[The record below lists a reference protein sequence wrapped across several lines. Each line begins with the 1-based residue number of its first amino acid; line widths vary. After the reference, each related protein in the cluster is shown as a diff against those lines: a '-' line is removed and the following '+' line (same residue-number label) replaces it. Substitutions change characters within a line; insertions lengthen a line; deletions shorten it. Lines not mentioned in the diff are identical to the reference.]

1 MICLVKNSLQKPF
14 FGLISGSTTGAMM
27 GDRRATLI
35 VFLLLCSL
43 LVSLPNIEAGETV
56 EDFWVKMSDIPTGMQ
71 YCGVA
76 VVDGK
81 IYVIDDSFTYEYD
94 PETGTWTSKTPMPT
108 ARNGFGTAV
117 YQNKI
122 YVISG
127 RSSFWGCS
135 RANEVYDPVTD
146 SWENK
151 TPIPTGRTSLQA
163 NVVDGKIYLIGGA
176 KPSGARFYMGAVD
189 LNEVYDPATDSWT
202 EMESMH
208 TAVKCYAS
216 AVLDDKIYIMGGQL
230 GAYPFPNS
238 TLNFVQ
244 VFDPKTNQWSLPARM
259 PINVRC
265 AAAVAT
271 SGTYAP
277 KRIYVV
283 GGDTANEGKQNQ
295 YGAYEKIATDV
306 NQVYDPL
313 TDRWP
318 LGAPMFSA
326 RLELVIANVNDTL
339 YAIGGESLNDEN
351 KWDYSYA
358 NEKYTPIGYIPEFPS
373 WTPLLIMLVAVVTVA
388 IFYRRSLHKG
398 LGD

>member
-1 MICLVKNSLQKPF
+1 VKK
-14 FGLISGSTTGAMM
+14 ST
-27 GDRRATLI
+27 
-35 VFLLLCSL
+35 FLLVL
-43 LVSLPNIEAGETV
+43 LLFLSVVLPAFSV
-56 EDFWVKMSDIPTGMQ
+56 PLVLAADDFWVKMSDIPTGMQ

-76 VVDGK
+76 VVNGK

-94 PETGTWTSKTPMPT
+94 PETDTWTSKTPMPT
-108 ARNGFGTAV
+108 ARSGFGTAV
-117 YQNKI
+117 YQDKI

-151 TPIPTGRTSLQA
+151 TPIPTGRYGMEA
-163 NVVDGKIYLIGGA
+163 NVIDGKIYLIGGA
-176 KPSGARFYMGAVD
+176 KPPGARFYMGAVD
-189 LNEVYDPATDSWT
+189 LNEVYDPSTDSWA
-202 EMESMH
+202 EMEPMH
-208 TAVKCYAS
+208 TAVKGYAS
-216 AVLDDKIYIMGGQL
+216 AVLDDKIYIMGGQI

-259 PINVRC
+259 PISVKN

-271 SGTYAP
+271 TGTYAP

-295 YGAYEKIATDV
+295 YGAYEKIATNI

-313 TDRWP
+313 TDSWSF
-318 LGAPMFSA
+318 GAPMFSA
-326 RLELVIANVNDTL
+326 RLELVVANVNDTL
-339 YAIGGESLNDEN
+339 YAIGGESLNDSN
-351 KWDYSYA
+351 NWDYSHA

-373 WTPLLIMLVAVVTVA
+373 WVPLMIMLSSVIALAVV
-388 IFYRRSLHKG
+388 YKRKLRNQGRRNR
-398 LGD
+398 